1 MFQKI
6 KKIIKIETNAS
17 IFIYISSKIE
27 KYLLHFCTKLKK
39 FLCFITCFSRKITD
53 QNMICWNSNK

>member
-39 FLCFITCFSRKITD
+39 FLYYLYYIFI
-53 QNMICWNSNK
+53 NSLFFVT